1 MTDKN
6 NIKISKIPKEDIY
19 RSYNIDKNK
28 LKSKKKTENKANEKK
43 IEILENEVDDK
54 QKKEIKQT
62 KTPAKTTKSRKAS
75 LQDEVVI
82 KVKVKDENDF
92 INDQKKIYNNAR
104 KTKKDPSPTLKKV
117 EEPKKSNKEKE
128 SIETSEPKVTEET
141 SFQEEK
147 VIKQEFRRLIFVLIL
162 NAILIIFIGFLLL
175 K

>member
-1 MTDKN
+1 M
-6 NIKISKIPKEDIY
+6 
-19 RSYNIDKNK
+19 
-28 LKSKKKTENKANEKK
+28 KKKQEDEPIIEDKA
-43 IEILENEVDDK
+43 
-54 QKKEIKQT
+54 
-62 KTPAKTTKSRKAS
+62 
-75 LQDEVVI
+75 
-82 KVKVKDENDF
+82 
-92 INDQKKIYNNAR
+92 
-104 KTKKDPSPTLKKV
+104 KKV